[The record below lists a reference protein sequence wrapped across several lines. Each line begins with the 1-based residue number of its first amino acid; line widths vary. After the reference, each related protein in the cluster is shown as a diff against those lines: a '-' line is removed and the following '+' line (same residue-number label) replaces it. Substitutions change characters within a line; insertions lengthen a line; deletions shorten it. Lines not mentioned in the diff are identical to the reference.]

1 MPREMSL
8 VNLSTLLNQTVDDEG
23 GGGGVGV
30 NSPPSPTTPQFEDIF
45 TDPWLAT
52 KLLIL
57 CVFILLTVCGNLLVI
72 VSVVPSHHLRTPT
85 HSLIVNLAVADLL
98 LGITVLPLS
107 ATREIQG
114 GAWLLGPDLCS
125 VWTTLDVLCC
135 TASILSLCVI
145 SVDRYIGVSRPLA
158 YSRILTK
165 RRARCLIAAIWAL
178 ALAISIAP
186 PLGWREEL
194 APGECHVNKQL
205 GSVQQGA
212 REPGT

>member
-1 MPREMSL
+1 MIR
-8 VNLSTLLNQTVDDEG
+8 
-23 GGGGVGV
+23 
-30 NSPPSPTTPQFEDIF
+30 
-45 TDPWLAT
+45 
-52 KLLIL
+52 
-57 CVFILLTVCGNLLVI
+57 
-72 VSVVPSHHLRTPT
+72 
-85 HSLIVNLAVADLL
+85 
-98 LGITVLPLS
+98 
-107 ATREIQG
+107 
-114 GAWLLGPDLCS
+114 AWLLGPDLCS

-194 APGECHVNKQL
+194 APG
-205 GSVQQGA
+205 SVMSTSNWQWRIYGRGA
-212 REPGT
+212 FGLKPPQNA